1 MRYYKLDGSVVATTG
16 TINAEEITEEEYYLK
31 KTAANER
38 FNEYANNF
46 SKRNP
51 LTNEHKLELLL
62 ESIPT
67 KEMPSEEPKLG
78 YKWEPLYSATAGFVW
93 ELVEDPTALGTM
105 KNPLYWLPGKSVKM
119 GYHYTDGTT
128 IYVALENGVP
138 SGFDE
143 ATYFA
148 EV

>member
-1 MRYYKLDGSVVATTG
+1 MYRILNGAKIKVTT
-16 TINAEEITEEEYYLK
+16 EEI
-31 KTAANER
+31 AAMQEM
-38 FNEYANNF
+38 EMAAE
-46 SKRNP
+46 STIEP
-51 LTNEHKLELLL
+51 LTDAKKLALMLAT
-62 ESIPT
+62 IP
-67 KEMPSEEPKLG
+67 EEPMPTVEPKVG
-78 YKWEPLYSATAGFVW
+78 YKWQPMYTPSSGFAW

-105 KNPLYWLPGKSVKM
+105 KNPLYWLPGKAVKM

-138 SGFDE
+138 SGFDD

>member
-1 MRYYKLDGSVVATTG
+1 MKIW
-16 TINAEEITEEEYYLK
+16 INGVIRELTAEEIAAMQESSM
-31 KTAANER
+31 TAE
-38 FNEYANNF
+38 
-46 SKRNP
+46 SKIEP
-51 LTNEHKLELLL
+51 LTDAKKLELMLAT
-62 ESIPT
+62 IP
-67 KEMPSEEPKLG
+67 EAPMPTVEPKVG
-78 YKWEPLYSATAGFVW
+78 YKWQPMYTPSSGFAW

-105 KNPLYWLPGKSVKM
+105 KNPLYWLTGKSVKM

-138 SGFDE
+138 SGFND

>member
-1 MRYYKLDGSVVATTG
+1 MKICENGIIRELT
-16 TINAEEITEEEYYLK
+16 AEEI
-31 KTAANER
+31 AAMQEASMAA
-38 FNEYANNF
+38 E
-46 SKRNP
+46 STIEP
-51 LTNEHKLELLL
+51 LSDAKKLELMLAT
-62 ESIPT
+62 IP
-67 KEMPSEEPKLG
+67 EAPMPTVEPKVG
-78 YKWEPLYSATAGFVW
+78 YRWKPMYTPSSGFAW
-93 ELVEDPTALGTM
+93 ELVEDPNALGTM

-138 SGFDE
+138 SGFDD